1 MDTCEWTKA
10 IYHGFF
16 KSKTQKK
23 LMAIFIL
30 FEQCILRG
38 LNLRNYLK
46 VNKIGSQKEYYS

>member
-38 LNLRNYLK
+38 LNLRNYLR